1 MIIPSVQ
8 FFLWKW
14 KKYPHCSEE
23 IQYTAKVCHFYK
35 KKMEK
40 SNFLINIIGLAVQSE
55 YGFESDLKGIENH
68 IQLSNDIEISA
79 KDLGD
84 YLSK

>member
-1 MIIPSVQ
+1 
-8 FFLWKW
+8 
-14 KKYPHCSEE
+14 
-23 IQYTAKVCHFYK
+23 
-35 KKMEK
+35 MEK